1 MSDVNIPG
9 LPQDLKE
16 IAAKLISY
24 DYTLDRDTSGIW
36 TVHLPAGDRSKVSRV
51 SFQTQELGQG
61 LLRMLRREEEM
72 RGVLHRYEQNDARW
86 KTKVYGS
93 ARNDSTIGEAGCG
106 PTSLAMVLQY
116 LMNSGPRPLFASYAV
131 SPPQAAAYAAMHGRV
146 SGRGTDANKMIM
158 GIKEKWPEFEGTK
171 VSFAEAAQLVAEG
184 RLVIFLSHGCS
195 GYSFKQP
202 LHRAPDVHYAGHYMI
217 LAGVEG
223 PPGPDQLYY
232 VVDGGRRAERS
243 MRFIR
248 QSELQRHAAGFW
260 WVYRRGEPAERSSH

>member
-1 MSDVNIPG
+1 MNDANVPG
-9 LPQDLKE
+9 LPQDLKD
-16 IAAKLISY
+16 IATKLIGY
-24 DYTLDRDTSGIW
+24 GYTLEKDTSGIW
-36 TVHLPAGDRSKVSRV
+36 IVRLPAGDRSGFSRV
-51 SFQTQELGQG
+51 AFQQQELGQG

-72 RGVLHRYEQNDARW
+72 RDVLHRYEQNDARW

-93 ARNDSTIGEAGCG
+93 ARNDTTIGEAGCG

-116 LMNSGPRPLFASYAV
+116 LMNNGSRPRYACYAV
-131 SPPQAAAYAAMHGRV
+131 SPPQTAAYAAMHGRV

-158 GIKEKWPEFEGTK
+158 GIKDKWPEFAGTK
-171 VSFAEAAQLVAEG
+171 VSFTEAAQLVGEG
-184 RLVIFLSHGCS
+184 RLVIFLSHGCA

-202 LHRAPDVHYAGHYMI
+202 LHRAPDVHYAAHYMI

-223 PPGPDQLYY
+223 PVGPDQIFY

-243 MRFIR
+243 MRFIK

-260 WVYRRGEPAERSSH
+260 WVYRRGEPAERSSQ